1 MNSIIKNVKPYP
13 GPDGTAGNQYM
24 FCIGHVMNILAYH
37 APLFENIQTFELLKL
52 GWSFWHFPTS
62 NSFRHAYTRGRVFHN
77 LRELFNIRI
86 EPITCTTPSEFRKR
100 ATSLIQNNRP
110 LLLWIAAKN
119 RNSYSDDGSD
129 HATYVGCGIDD
140 AKDAI
145 LMVSNGA
152 QPFQWMPIGFVGSHL
167 AHKQFH
173 DFHVPE
179 DCRIPETKTL
189 IRLLKSKV
197 EHNLY
202 SHRKPKR
209 LIQKVYWRYL
219 RNQPTRDSPPLSVIC
234 GPKGIR
240 SFADNLPLWAQESP
254 DVLERRARKAC
265 SEALML
271 NEERSE
277 FMAVYSGLQVK
288 GCPSDLHEI
297 ENQWQSISKQWMLIA
312 RAFTRIYMTKND
324 KTLADLQDQ
333 FLRIADEEEQILRSI
348 HRMLSGQ

>member
-1 MNSIIKNVKPYP
+1 MSSVIDRVKPYP

-52 GWSFWHFPTS
+52 GWSFWHFPAS
-62 NSFRHAYTRGRVFHN
+62 NTFRHAYTRGRVFHN

-86 EPITCTTPSEFRKR
+86 ESITCKTPSQFRKR
-100 ATSLIQNNRP
+100 ATSLIQNKRP

-119 RNSYSDDGSD
+119 RNNYSDDGSD

-140 AKDAI
+140 VQDAI
-145 LMVSNGA
+145 LMVSNGTR
-152 QPFQWMPIGFVGSHL
+152 PFQWMPIGFVGSHL

-179 DCRIPETKTL
+179 DCCIPETKAL
-189 IRLLKSKV
+189 IRLLKKKV
-197 EHNLY
+197 EQNLY
-202 SHRKPKR
+202 SSGKSKR

-219 RNQPTRDSPPLSVIC
+219 RNQSSRDLPPLSVIS

-240 SFADNLPLWAQESP
+240 SFADNISLWARESP

-277 FMAVYSGLQVK
+277 FMTVCSDLKVGGRASGLHK
-288 GCPSDLHEI
+288 I
-297 ENQWQSISKQWMLIA
+297 ERQWHSISNQWKLIA
-312 RAFTRIYMTKND
+312 RSFTRIYMTKDD
-324 KTLADLQDQ
+324 KTLTDLQDQ
-333 FLRIADEEEQILRSI
+333 FLRIADDEEQILRSI
-348 HRMLSGQ
+348 HKILSGQ

>member
-1 MNSIIKNVKPYP
+1 MDSVIDRVKPYP

-52 GWSFWHFPTS
+52 GWSFWHFPASST
-62 NSFRHAYTRGRVFHN
+62 FRHAYTRGRVFHN
-77 LRELFNIRI
+77 LREFFNVRI
-86 EPITCTTPSEFRKR
+86 EPITCKTPSQFRKH
-100 ATSLIQNNRP
+100 ASILIQNKRP

-140 AKDAI
+140 ARDAI

-152 QPFQWMPIGFVGSHL
+152 RPFQWMPIGFVGNHL

-173 DFHVPE
+173 DFHVPK
-179 DCRIPETKTL
+179 DCRIPETETL
-189 IRLLKSKV
+189 IRLLKNKV
-197 EHNLY
+197 EQNLY
-202 SHRKPKR
+202 SYRKPKR
-209 LIQKVYWRYL
+209 LIQKVYWKYL
-219 RNQPTRDSPPLSVIC
+219 RNQPTRDLPPLSVIS

-240 SFADNLPLWAQESP
+240 SFADDLPLWAQKSP

-271 NEERSE
+271 NQERSE
-277 FMAVYSGLQVK
+277 FMAVCSGLQVK
-288 GCPSDLHEI
+288 GCASDLHKI
-297 ENQWQSISKQWMLIA
+297 ECQWQSISKQWKLIA
-312 RAFTRIYMTKND
+312 RSFTRIYMTKDD
-324 KTLADLQDQ
+324 KTLLDLQDQ

-348 HRMLSGQ
+348 YRILNFE

>member
-1 MNSIIKNVKPYP
+1 MNSVIDRVKPYP
-13 GPDGTAGNQYM
+13 GPDGTAGNKYM

-52 GWSFWHFPTS
+52 GWSFWHFPAS
-62 NSFRHAYTRGRVFHN
+62 NTFRHAYTRGRVFHN
-77 LRELFNIRI
+77 LRELFNVRI
-86 EPITCTTPSEFRKR
+86 ESITCTTPSDFRKR
-100 ATSLIQNNRP
+100 ASILIQNKRP
-110 LLLWIAAKN
+110 LLLWISAKN
-119 RNSYSDDGSD
+119 RNSHSDDGSD

-140 AKDAI
+140 ARDAI

-152 QPFQWMPIGFVGSHL
+152 RPFQWMPIGFVGNHL

-179 DCRIPETKTL
+179 SCRTPETKTL
-189 IRLLKSKV
+189 IRLLKNKV
-197 EHNLY
+197 EQNLY
-202 SHRKPKR
+202 SYRKPKR
-209 LIQKVYWRYL
+209 LIQKVYWKYL
-219 RNQPTRDSPPLSVIC
+219 RNQPTRDLPPLSVIS

-240 SFADNLPLWAQESP
+240 SFAASLPLWFQESP

-271 NEERSE
+271 NQERSE
-277 FMAVYSGLQVK
+277 FMAVCSGIELK
-288 GCPSDLHEI
+288 GHAPDLHRI
-297 ENQWQSISKQWMLIA
+297 ERQWQSISKQWMLIA
-312 RAFTRIYMTKND
+312 RSFTRIYMTKDD

-348 HRMLSGQ
+348 YRMLRGQ

>member
-1 MNSIIKNVKPYP
+1 MNSVIDRVKPYP
-13 GPDGTAGNQYM
+13 GPDGTAGNKYM

-37 APLFENIQTFELLKL
+37 APFFENLQTFELLKL

-62 NSFRHAYTRGRVFHN
+62 NTFRHAYTRGRVFHN
-77 LRELFNIRI
+77 LRELFNVRI
-86 EPITCTTPSEFRKR
+86 EPIICSTPSEFRKHI
-100 ATSLIQNNRP
+100 TILIQNNRP

-140 AKDAI
+140 MQDAI

-152 QPFQWMPIGFVGSHL
+152 QSFQWMPIEFVGNHL

-179 DCRIPETKTL
+179 GCHIPETKTL

-197 EHNLY
+197 ENNLY
-202 SHRKPKR
+202 SYRKPTR
-209 LIQKVYWRYL
+209 LIQKVYWKYL
-219 RNQPTRDSPPLSVIC
+219 RNQPSQDLPPLSVIS
-234 GPKGIR
+234 GLKGIR

-271 NEERSE
+271 NQERSE
-277 FMAVYSGLQVK
+277 FMAVCSGLQVK
-288 GCPSDLHEI
+288 GCASDLHKI
-297 ENQWQSISKQWMLIA
+297 ERQWQSISKQWKLIA
-312 RAFTRIYMTKND
+312 RSFTRIYMTKDD
-324 KTLADLQDQ
+324 KILTDLQDQ
-333 FLRIADEEEQILRSI
+333 FLCIADDEEQILGSI
-348 HRMLSGQ
+348 YRILNFE

>member
-1 MNSIIKNVKPYP
+1 
-13 GPDGTAGNQYM
+13 
-24 FCIGHVMNILAYH
+24 MNILAYH

-52 GWSFWHFPTS
+52 GWSFWHFPAS
-62 NSFRHAYTRGRVFHN
+62 NTFRHAYTRGRVFHN
-77 LRELFNIRI
+77 LRELFNVRI

-100 ATSLIQNNRP
+100 ASILIQNKRP

-140 AKDAI
+140 ARDAI

-152 QPFQWMPIGFVGSHL
+152 RPFQWMPIEFVGSHL

-179 DCRIPETKTL
+179 DCHIPETKIL
-189 IRLLKSKV
+189 IRLLKNKV

-202 SHRKPKR
+202 SAKKPKR
-209 LIQKVYWRYL
+209 LIQKVYWKYL
-219 RNQPTRDSPPLSVIC
+219 RNQSSRDLPPVSVIC
-234 GPKGIR
+234 GPNGIR
-240 SFADNLPLWAQESP
+240 SFAANLPLWIQESP
-254 DVLERRARKAC
+254 HVLERRARKAC

-271 NEERSE
+271 NQERSE
-277 FMAVYSGLQVK
+277 FMTICFGLQVK
-288 GCPSDLHEI
+288 GCAPDLHRI
-297 ENQWQSISKQWMLIA
+297 EHQWQSISKKWKFIA
-312 RAFTRIYMTKND
+312 RLFTRIYMTKD
-324 KTLADLQDQ
+324 GKTLTDLQDQ

-348 HRMLSGQ
+348 YRILS